1 VIIDLGKSDI
11 GWKRSENIHLVYELF
26 SVFLRG
32 DFATKAIS
40 VTINI
45 VVNLG
50 KSTGGYGIEYNLCG

>member
-1 VIIDLGKSDI
+1 MIVDLGKSDI
-11 GWKRSENIHLVYELF
+11 RWKRSENIHLVYELF

-50 KSTGGYGIEYNLCG
+50 KSTCGYGSEYHLCG